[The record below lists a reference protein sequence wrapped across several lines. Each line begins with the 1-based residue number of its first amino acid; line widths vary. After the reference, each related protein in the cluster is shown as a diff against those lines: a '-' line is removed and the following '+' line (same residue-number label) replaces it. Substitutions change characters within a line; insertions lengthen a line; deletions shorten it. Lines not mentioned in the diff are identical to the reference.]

1 MNHKL
6 TIYIDHSYSDKKL
19 RKWFTFFLG
28 LIFSIQGIWGLLER
42 SFFMHYIQLAAGITL
57 CLDVLLKP
65 SFYKKFGRH
74 HYSFSE
80 KEIEIKDHYLKD
92 AWHIQW
98 ADISVIKFDQSK
110 ILLILKNNPNQTLS
124 FKTSLENYL
133 LIRHHF
139 REYAALNNIKIEE

>member
-1 MNHKL
+1 MNRTL
-6 TIYIDHSYSDKKL
+6 TIYIDHSYSDKKI
-19 RKWFTFFLG
+19 RKWVTFFLG
-28 LIFSIQGIWGLLER
+28 LIFSIQGIWGLLEK
-42 SFFMHYIQLAAGITL
+42 SFFMYYIQLAAGITL

-65 SFYKKFGRH
+65 LFYKKFGRH

-80 KEIEIKDHYLKD
+80 KEIEIKDHYFKD
-92 AWHIQW
+92 AIQIKW
-98 ADISVIKFDQSK
+98 NDISVIKFDRSK

-139 REYAALNNIKIEE
+139 RKFAGKYGVKIEE